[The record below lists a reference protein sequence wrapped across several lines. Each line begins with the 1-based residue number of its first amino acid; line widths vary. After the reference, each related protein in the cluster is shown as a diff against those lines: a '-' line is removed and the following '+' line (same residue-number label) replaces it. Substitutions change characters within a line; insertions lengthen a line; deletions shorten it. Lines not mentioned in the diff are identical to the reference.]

1 MKKGTPANKGGPSFK
16 SGDLVFAKVKGYP
29 AWPARVT
36 NPVDEKGLK
45 YHVFFYGTY
54 ETAVVPKD
62 GIWIYS
68 QATKEK
74 YGKQK
79 RKGFSEA
86 IVEIETTPDIALP
99 QDAQEAEYLDNT
111 YDPPGAEVEADNT
124 QEFKQEDSIATDDEA
139 PLTIDE
145 SSRSRSANVGKGKAT
160 KRKADE
166 LDTSI
171 TDSEEKGDNQPKKAK
186 TEVSSST
193 DSIAPTSRSGRLIK
207 PKKFVDEDLN
217 SSKTEESAIKSEND
231 DTSEIVKDPRK
242 MWVHVKATGD
252 MLEIDLDR
260 DRPISFESNDAEVQ
274 WERATA
280 NNALKFKESVESGQF
295 IPEEIRKKLE
305 QKVNRTPQEE
315 EILQK
320 EKQMQSRKEKVR
332 WLRVEQRLI
341 DLDIAIK
348 TAVHYEHPN
357 MPKCLELLDELYQ
370 MPITPLMLKKQ
381 PDIVTTIRK
390 LRKYIGP
397 QTEPSDPKDA
407 EEWRTNS
414 EKIRLKADAVFHKIQ
429 ACFTVPEGDSFW
441 DAFEKAVVEFR
452 DVTKGLDR
460 SQVLHMV
467 ADPTTKKKILS
478 K

>member
-62 GIWIYS
+62 GIWIYC

-145 SSRSRSANVGKGKAT
+145 SSRSRSATVGKGKAT

-217 SSKTEESAIKSEND
+217 SSKTSA
-231 DTSEIVKDPRK
+231 DTSQNSKKKQDPRK
-242 MWVHVKATGD
+242 MWVQVKATGD
-252 MLEIDLDR
+252 MLEINLDK
-260 DRPISFESNDAEVQ
+260 DRPVKFDSKDAEVQ

>member
-1 MKKGTPANKGGPSFK
+1 MGSKMKKGTPANKGGPSFK
-16 SGDLVFAKVKGYP
+16 RGDLVFAKVKGYP

-62 GIWIYS
+62 GIWIYG

-124 QEFKQEDSIATDDEA
+124 QEFKQEDSITTDDEA

-193 DSIAPTSRSGRLIK
+193 DSIAPASRSGRLIK

-217 SSKTEESAIKSEND
+217 SSKT
-231 DTSEIVKDPRK
+231 
-242 MWVHVKATGD
+242 
-252 MLEIDLDR
+252 
-260 DRPISFESNDAEVQ
+260 VQ

-332 WLRVEQRLI
+332 WLKVEQRLI

-370 MPITPLMLKKQ
+370 MPITPLMLKNNQ
-381 PDIVTTIRK
+381 IL
-390 LRKYIGP
+390 LR
-397 QTEPSDPKDA
+397 Q
-407 EEWRTNS
+407 
-414 EKIRLKADAVFHKIQ
+414 
-429 ACFTVPEGDSFW
+429 
-441 DAFEKAVVEFR
+441 
-452 DVTKGLDR
+452 
-460 SQVLHMV
+460 
-467 ADPTTKKKILS
+467 
-478 K
+478 

>member
-231 DTSEIVKDPRK
+231 DTSETVKDPRK

>member
-145 SSRSRSANVGKGKAT
+145 SSRSRSATVGKGKAT

-217 SSKTEESAIKSEND
+217 SSKTSA
-231 DTSEIVKDPRK
+231 DTSQNSKKKQDPRK
-242 MWVHVKATGD
+242 MWVQVKATGD
-252 MLEIDLDR
+252 MLEINLDK
-260 DRPISFESNDAEVQ
+260 DRPVKFDSKDAEVQ

>member
-36 NPVDEKGLK
+36 NPADEKGLK

-68 QATKEK
+68 QATKDK

-86 IVEIETTPDIALP
+86 ITEIETTPDIALP

-111 YDPPGAEVEADNT
+111 FDPPATEVNPET
-124 QEFKQEDSIATDDEA
+124 SLHKTEDSIATDDEA

-145 SSRSRSANVGKGKAT
+145 GSRSRAAPISKGKAT

-166 LDTSI
+166 LDNSI
-171 TDSEEKGDNQPKKAK
+171 LDSEEKAENQPKKSK
-186 TEVSSST
+186 TEVTST
-193 DSIAPTSRSGRLIK
+193 TDPTAPTSRSGRLIK
-207 PKKFVDEDLN
+207 PKKFVDDDLN
-217 SSKTEESAIKSEND
+217 SSKMNNSPS
-231 DTSEIVKDPRK
+231 TSETSQSTKKKQDPRK
-242 MWVHVKATGD
+242 MWVQVKATGD
-252 MLEIDLDR
+252 MLEINLDK
-260 DRPISFESNDAEVQ
+260 DRPVKFDSKDAEVQ

-467 ADPTTKKKILS
+467 ADPTTKKKISS

>member
-1 MKKGTPANKGGPSFK
+1 MKKGTPASKAGPSFK

-62 GIWIYS
+62 GIWIYN

-86 IVEIETTPDIALP
+86 IVEIEQTPDIALP
-99 QDAQEAEYLDNT
+99 QDVPEHEYLDNT
-111 YDPPGAEVEADNT
+111 FDPPAEEEKAEDVEDT
-124 QEFKQEDSIATDDEA
+124 KPEGSIATDDEA

-145 SSRSRSANVGKGKAT
+145 SSRSRSTSVGKGKAT

-166 LDTSI
+166 IDTSI
-171 TDSEEKGDNQPKKAK
+171 AETDEKTDNQPKKAK
-186 TEVSSST
+186 TEITPST
-193 DSIAPTSRSGRLIK
+193 DQTAPTSRSGRLIK
-207 PKKFVDEDLN
+207 PKKFVDDDLN
-217 SSKTEESAIKSEND
+217 SSKTEENC
-231 DTSEIVKDPRK
+231 TLSEINDNSESMKDPRK

-260 DRPISFESNDAEVQ
+260 DRPISFESKDAEVQ

-305 QKVNRTPQEE
+305 QKINRTPQEE

-467 ADPTTKKKILS
+467 ADPTTKKKISS

>member
-111 YDPPGAEVEADNT
+111 YNPPGAEVEADNT

-160 KRKADE
+160 KRKAEE

-217 SSKTEESAIKSEND
+217 SSKTSA
-231 DTSEIVKDPRK
+231 DTSQNSKKKQDPRK
-242 MWVHVKATGD
+242 MWVQVKATGD
-252 MLEIDLDR
+252 MLEINLDK
-260 DRPISFESNDAEVQ
+260 DRPVKFDSKDAEVQ

>member
-217 SSKTEESAIKSEND
+217 SSKTSA
-231 DTSEIVKDPRK
+231 DTSQNSKKKQDPRK
-242 MWVHVKATGD
+242 MWVQVKATGD
-252 MLEIDLDR
+252 MLEINLDK
-260 DRPISFESNDAEVQ
+260 DRPVKFDSKDAEVQ

>member
-99 QDAQEAEYLDNT
+99 QDAQETEYLDNT

-145 SSRSRSANVGKGKAT
+145 SSRSRSATVGKGKAT

-217 SSKTEESAIKSEND
+217 SSKTEESVIKSDND
-231 DTSEIVKDPRK
+231 DTSETVKDPRK

-332 WLRVEQRLI
+332 FLKVEQRII
-341 DLDIAIK
+341 DIDHAIK
-348 TAVHYEHPN
+348 VAVHYEHPD
-357 MPKCLELLDELYQ
+357 MPKCLELLDEFYQ
-370 MPITPLMLKKQ
+370 LPVATLMLKKQ

-397 QTEPSDPKDA
+397 QIEPSDPKLGKEWEMNSQRIRFLA
-407 EEWRTNS
+407 EQ
-414 EKIRLKADAVFHKIQ
+414 IILKLSSD
-429 ACFTVPEGDSFW
+429 FTINDGDTFW
-441 DAFEKAVVEFR
+441 DVFEKSVEKFQEETR
-452 DVTKGLDR
+452 TLDPG
-460 SQVLHMV
+460 QIVHLV
-467 ADPTTKKKILS
+467 IDPTDKKKILS